1 MRYRLLQASVG
12 IALLLLSI
20 PVSVAADFGGDRAG
34 VGSPYTSLRTP
45 RLDVSLLSVE
55 TAGFVGATVT
65 FFTVAATDRSSSFAP
80 VWAGAGVA
88 TLIMSAWSTG
98 LLVRSSREL
107 RWRRLGTTDA
117 KRSSRLNRWMIAY
130 DVVMASA
137 YIGLSIPIAVS
148 GAPSATSSPRGANI
162 ACGITVNTTPVAKKT
177 TAQMKSTTVGY
188 FMPGE
193 YQSW

>member
-1 MRYRLLQASVG
+1 MRYRLLQASAG

-65 FFTVAATDRSSSFAP
+65 FFTVAANDRSSSFAP

-98 LLVRSSREL
+98 LLVRSSRSF
-107 RWRRLGTTDA
+107 G
-117 KRSSRLNRWMIAY
+117 
-130 DVVMASA
+130 
-137 YIGLSIPIAVS
+137 
-148 GAPSATSSPRGANI
+148 GADWARPMPRD
-162 ACGITVNTTPVAKKT
+162 PRDS
-177 TAQMKSTTVGY
+177 TAG
-188 FMPGE
+188 
-193 YQSW
+193 